1 MARHQESTKETLRK
15 HQDDDVCLG
24 KKKKMARHKES
35 TKETLRKH
43 QDDDVCLGKK
53 KWLMLPDVTTNWR
66 RRKMDQFCCE
76 GVAKSMTECSTEN
89 ALEVTVDVLGYL
101 KNFPNKRY
109 VASRSNKA

>member
-43 QDDDVCLGKK
+43 QDDDVCLGK
-53 KWLMLPDVTTNWR
+53 
-66 RRKMDQFCCE
+66 
-76 GVAKSMTECSTEN
+76 SMTECSTEN